1 MSQIMNINCR
11 RLCIIALLALVAAIP
26 ASSQQSAADIQ
37 EMLEDRDREI
47 KSLLGKSDNISAEQ
61 KEQLRAVIND
71 VIDFHAMGQASLGRH
86 WNRLSNEQ
94 QGEFIDVFSKIV
106 RSQSLAD
113 LDVFRSSVAYDVITV
128 TGEEAHVFTTT
139 IYKHVPTS
147 VEYELRYDEGRWLAI
162 DIILDEVSTVKGYSR
177 SFQSIIRKKGFDE
190 LMKRLR
196 KKLNETA

>member
-1 MSQIMNINCR
+1 MNINCR
-11 RLCIIALLALVAAIP
+11 RLCIIALLTLIAAIP
-26 ASSQQSAADIQ
+26 ASSQQSAADIL

-47 KSLLGKSDNISAEQ
+47 KSLLGDSDNISAEQ

-86 WNRLSNEQ
+86 WNRLSTEQ

-177 SFQSIIRKKGFDE
+177 SFQSVIRKKGFDE

-196 KKLNETA
+196 KKLNETT

>member
-1 MSQIMNINCR
+1 
-11 RLCIIALLALVAAIP
+11 
-26 ASSQQSAADIQ
+26 
-37 EMLEDRDREI
+37 MLEDRDREI
-47 KSLLGKSDNISAEQ
+47 KSLLGESDNISAEQ